1 MQQIAPL
8 SSQQFKQLLEDVYQ
22 LVEGSNFISAE
33 DTIKLIQ
40 LKWLAF
46 QIEK

>member
-1 MQQIAPL
+1 MQPIAPL
-8 SSQQFKQLLEDVYQ
+8 STKQFKQLLEEVYQ
-22 LVEGSNFISAE
+22 LVEGSDFISAE

-40 LKWLAF
+40 LKWLAL